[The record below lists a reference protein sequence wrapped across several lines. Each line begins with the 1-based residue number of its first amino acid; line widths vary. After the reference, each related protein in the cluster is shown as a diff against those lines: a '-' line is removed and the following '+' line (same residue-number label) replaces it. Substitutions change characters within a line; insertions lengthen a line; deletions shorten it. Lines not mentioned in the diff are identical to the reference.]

1 MSDSHVIDVRV
12 CDSLS
17 PEPRLKRPTLQLALK
32 QQAKRRRRNTSIATQ
47 GNVNPFPRVIV
58 KVLPPLPPL
67 TEESRQTEVESPE
80 FGEEEPTQTV
90 KNVNSVPAAQTT
102 MQEVLAS
109 IPGFKTTKR
118 QTRNLSAA
126 AQIQKTREGC
136 VDLQNPSSILVHANL
151 RGILNKH
158 SFSTLPVLYQHKLI
172 QLLPEVDRCPDGSA
186 KLNSTALSNEF
197 FARSCQKWTERL
209 AAGEFTPEFQQ
220 KMRAEAERDK
230 GKLDPWK
237 IKHFEPFWGGR
248 GETSSLET
256 SKLTTS
262 TLRASCS
269 SSAGAKRKAFASSP
283 DYDEDVPKKSSV
295 GRRVGRKRIKR
306 KKPIKRMILP
316 SVVEGEVKAHTD
328 FQDLAVPTGI
338 VAIELED
345 AGTSSLLARSVSP
358 EKDVELT
365 DSAEST
371 CEDERISTQAEEE
384 ELESDAG
391 IPSVSHE
398 TSDEPLT
405 EVSGI
410 EEIIMCSSHQL
421 PDEVVTSIEQ
431 GDTSLDQHRSSS
443 SGGSSL
449 VDGGRSSVEQ
459 NSEYPIFIS
468 TVEEEEESEDGAFI
482 DPVPVKDSLPP
493 VSSSDEEQ
501 DNHFND
507 LKIKE
512 EDEKDVVSAEKIIIE
527 TETTLNDTME
537 DLLGDDVGHFVQ
549 EDSSPEDF
557 YQSEQVTEALELLR
571 NIHDEDDA
579 AAAKASNV
587 AGTSVSLSQTISPP
601 NLSCSIAPLDNAVS
615 SQPKSNTRDNIEP
628 NFPSTISR
636 QTTVTIN
643 TGKASN
649 ELNSNLLNIKMEPP
663 QGSSTSQVAT
673 TAQQQPPTTTTV
685 TLTLPFPVT
694 LPLNLPLTLPINLP
708 PGTTLVVSD
717 PAALMGIRPAS
728 SQSPCSTSENGKTST
743 SISTSFAAIAPS
755 KLRSST
761 PSPSRILPR
770 SSSHPPLT
778 SSNSNTNSP
787 PSFSSG
793 SGAGSSTAVARS
805 GGISKQS
812 QQPSKAPPGTVNL
825 ERSYRICQAV
835 IENSPNCEQL
845 KAQLRPPSAFSSPN
859 PSPSSGSSSSS
870 SSSSSGCAVV
880 ISANTQPVNGIIPIG
895 ATIGQLSRQVSGN
908 SKNSTKQGSSSV
920 KSIKG
925 SPLVKLTNEIGKTV
939 QSTSLASASA
949 SSMMLLQSVTSGNC
963 VHLDSSKATTVS
975 LSAPAQL
982 QLQQPRQK
990 LLSIA
995 PSKPDAPSK
1004 SHQPIAPAGS
1014 RAVGSVQRSGPQ
1026 LQRSASAPVK
1036 PSTTITLSSIS
1047 QTQPLPQQQ
1056 QQTTTLH
1063 NWPRQPVQIK
1073 PLFSSASVS
1082 IGVGVRSQANNI
1094 QPHNHAQ
1101 SNSVNPSSVQ
1111 QEEQQGL
1118 QIKSSLRVVHPTT
1131 ISVRPRAAVT
1141 PQVHQLDNQVLVIN
1155 FSQACL
1161 SYFFIKIF

>member
-1 MSDSHVIDVRV
+1 MSDSHIGDVRV

-32 QQAKRRRRNTSIATQ
+32 QQAKRRRRNTSIAAH

-67 TEESRQTEVESPE
+67 TEETRQNEVESPE

-151 RGILNKH
+151 RGIVNKH

-220 KMRAEAERDK
+220 KIRAEAERDK

-237 IKHFEPFWGGR
+237 IKHFEPFWGGGR
-248 GETSSLET
+248 GETSSPET
-256 SKLTTS
+256 SKLTTN

-269 SSAGAKRKAFASSP
+269 SSSAGSKRKVFASSP
-283 DYDEDVPKKSSV
+283 DLDEEVAQKKRSV
-295 GRRVGRKRIKR
+295 GRRVGRKRVKR
-306 KKPIKRMILP
+306 KKPNNKKMILP
-316 SVVEGEVKAHTD
+316 SVAEGEVKIYMD
-328 FQDLAVPTGI
+328 SQDLTVSDSIEVIAVEP
-338 VAIELED
+338 ED
-345 AGTSSLLARSVSP
+345 AATSSVLLYPVSP
-358 EKDVELT
+358 NKDPELT

-391 IPSVSHE
+391 VPSVSHE

-405 EVSGI
+405 EVSGM
-410 EEIIMCSSHQL
+410 EEIVKCSSHQQL
-421 PDEVVTSIEQ
+421 EEVATSMEQ
-431 GDTSLDQHRSSS
+431 DDTSLDQLRSSS
-443 SGGSSL
+443 SGGSSE
-449 VDGGRSSVEQ
+449 VVTDGGRSSVEQ
-459 NSEYPIFIS
+459 NSDYPTFIA
-468 TVEEEEESEDGAFI
+468 TVEEEEEEESEDGAFI
-482 DPVPVKDSLPP
+482 DLPVKDSLPP

-501 DNHFND
+501 DDHFNC
-507 LKIKE
+507 LKVKE
-512 EDEKDVVSAEKIIIE
+512 EDVVDAEKNLIE

-537 DLLGDDVGHFVQ
+537 DLLGDDNVGHFVQ

-579 AAAKASNV
+579 AAAKAV
-587 AGTSVSLSQTISPP
+587 AGTSVCLSQTISPI
-601 NLSCSIAPLDNAVS
+601 NLSNSITSMDNAGA
-615 SQPKSNTRDNIEP
+615 SQPKSTSRDNIEP
-628 NFPSTISR
+628 NFPTSTISLKN
-636 QTTVTIN
+636 TVTISE
-643 TGKASN
+643 GKAS
-649 ELNSNLLNIKMEPP
+649 ESNSSVHSIKVEPL
-663 QGSSTSQVAT
+663 QGSSTSQVT
-673 TAQQQPPTTTTV
+673 TTNQQQPPTTTTV

-717 PAALMGIRPAS
+717 PSALMGIRPAS
-728 SQSPCSTSENGKTST
+728 SQSPCSTADNGKTST

-770 SSSHPPLT
+770 SSSHPP
-778 SSNSNTNSP
+778 SSNTNSP
-787 PSFSSG
+787 PSFG
-793 SGAGSSTAVARS
+793 SGTSAGASTSVARG

-812 QQPSKAPPGTVNL
+812 QHPSKAPPGTVNL

-870 SSSSSGCAVV
+870 SSSGCAVV
-880 ISANTQPVNGIIPIG
+880 ISASSQPVNGIIPVGANGAGIG
-895 ATIGQLSRQVSGN
+895 HLSRQGGSN
-908 SKNSTKQGSSSV
+908 SKNSMKQGSSTV
-920 KSIKG
+920 KSIK
-925 SPLVKLTNEIGKTV
+925 SNPLVKLNNEVVKTA
-939 QSTSLASASA
+939 QSSSLASASA
-949 SSMMLLQSVTSGNC
+949 SSKMLLQSVTSGNC
-963 VHLDSSKATTVS
+963 VHLDASKATTVC
-975 LSAPAQL
+975 LSSTPAQL
-982 QLQQPRQK
+982 QPKQK
-990 LLSIA
+990 LICIA
-995 PSKPDAPSK
+995 PSKPDAPLK

-1014 RAVGSVQRSGPQ
+1014 RAVGAIQRSGPQ
-1026 LQRSASAPVK
+1026 LQRSVSAPVK
-1036 PSTTITLSSIS
+1036 PSTTITLSSSS
-1047 QTQPLPQQQ
+1047 QTQPPQQQ
-1056 QQTTTLH
+1056 LQQTAALQ
-1063 NWPRQPVQIK
+1063 NWPKQPVQIK
-1073 PLFSSASVS
+1073 PSFSSASVS
-1082 IGVGVRSQANNI
+1082 IGIRSQANKI
-1094 QPHNHAQ
+1094 QPPNQVQ
-1101 SNSVNPSSVQ
+1101 SNSVNPSNVQ
-1111 QEEQQGL
+1111 QQEQHGVQV
-1118 QIKSSLRVVHPTT
+1118 KSSIRVLHPSTN
-1131 ISVRPRAAVT
+1131 SVRPRAAIV
-1141 PQVHQLDNQVLVIN
+1141 PHVHQFNNQVLLI
-1155 FSQACL
+1155 
-1161 SYFFIKIF
+1161 IFCFH